1 MQGSEW
7 NKGLNMKLGVSTLA
21 LIPTPLEDVLTCL
34 EDREV
39 GYCEV
44 INEFPYNTIDQ
55 DVVGSYNVK
64 ITVHS
69 PLSDVNIASY
79 NETMRNSSVSQ
90 IKESI
95 EIASEMDPGIVVVH
109 PGHVPIL
116 GKKFEEKIIENSIK
130 SLGECAEYAADCG
143 VMLCIEN
150 MPDIEGLL
158 CKDVHQLADI
168 VEELDC
174 NMTLDVGHA
183 HNMKFSIQDMLNSPR
198 IKHIHLSDNDGSYD
212 DHDAIG
218 SKTLDFETL
227 FNDLKKIDYDGV
239 LVVEVKDPQAVSESL
254 RFLKNHIH

>member
-1 MQGSEW
+1 
-7 NKGLNMKLGVSTLA
+7 MKLGVSTLA
-21 LIPTPLEDVLTCL
+21 LIPKPLEDVLTCL
-34 EDREV
+34 EDRGV

-44 INEFPYNTIDQ
+44 INEFPYNHIDL
-55 DVVGSYNVK
+55 DVTGSYNVK

-79 NETMRNSSVSQ
+79 NETMRNSSISQ
-90 IKESI
+90 IKRSVDL
-95 EIASEMDPGIVVVH
+95 ATKTDPGIVVVH

-116 GKKFEEKIIENSIK
+116 GKKFEEKIRENSIK
-130 SLGECAEYAADCG
+130 SLGECAKYAAERD
-143 VMLCIEN
+143 VKLCIEN

-158 CKDVHQLADI
+158 CKDVRQLADI

-174 NMTLDVGHA
+174 YMTLDVGHA
-183 HNMKFSIQDMLNSPR
+183 HNMKFSIPEMLNSPR

-212 DHDAIG
+212 NHDAIG

-227 FNDLKKIDYDGV
+227 FNDLKKIGYDGV

-254 RFLKNHIH
+254 DFLKNNLAI